1 MRDESG
7 SKIKFHL
14 AEDSSGAKIK
24 VIGIGGGGGNA
35 VNRMIEAGIGGV
47 DFIAVNTDKQALS
60 TNQAPVKI
68 QIGNKLTKG
77 LGSGGD
83 PQVGRQAAE
92 EDAEQLAEIIEG
104 ADMVFLTTGLGGG
117 TGTGATPVIAN
128 LASGLDIL
136 VIAIVTMPFSFEGR
150 VRFRQ
155 AEEGLQELKQVVDTV
170 IAIPNER
177 LLETVNLNTS
187 ISESFRLADDV
198 LRQATQGISDLI
210 TRPGLINLDFADVKS
225 IMKGMGMAFM
235 GTGLASGENRAVEA
249 AQKAI
254 SSPLLI
260 DTSIEGARG
269 VLINVTGGKD
279 MTLHEVSKASELITS
294 LADQEANIIFG
305 TVLDEGLKEAIKITV
320 IATGFDH
327 RDNRRLTPDSLKPRT
342 AKSQPAVP
350 VNSPT
355 PPYVFEPVGNQEPVI
370 EAGSP
375 EIDWKELNTPAFIR
389 KTRQVAVRKT
399 PNDLR

>member
-1 MRDESG
+1 MRDDFG

-14 AEDSSGAKIK
+14 AEENYDAKIK
-24 VIGIGGGGGNA
+24 VVGIGGGGGNA

-47 DFIAVNTDKQALS
+47 EFIAINTDKQALS
-60 TNQAPVKI
+60 NNQASLKI

-83 PQVGRQAAE
+83 PEIGRLAAE
-92 EDAEQLAEIIEG
+92 EDPEHLAEILEG
-104 ADMVFLTTGLGGG
+104 ADMVFLTAGLGGG

-128 LASGLDIL
+128 LAAGMEIL
-136 VIAIVTMPFSFEGR
+136 AIAIVTLPFAFEGR
-150 VRFRQ
+150 NRARK
-155 AEEGLQELKQVVDTV
+155 AEEGLRELKSVVDTV

-187 ISESFRLADDV
+187 IPDAFRMADDI
-198 LRQATQGISDLI
+198 LRQAAQGISDLI
-210 TRPGLINLDFADVKS
+210 TRAGLINLDFADVKS

-235 GTGLASGENRAVEA
+235 GTGIASGENRAVEA

-269 VLINVTGGKD
+269 VLINITGGKD
-279 MTLHEVSKASELITS
+279 MTLHEVSKASQLITS
-294 LADQEANIIFG
+294 LADPEANIIFG
-305 TVLDEGLKEAIKITV
+305 TVIDENMRDTIKVTV
-320 IATGFDH
+320 IATGFDQKKQKIATPEGI
-327 RDNRRLTPDSLKPRT
+327 RRNVART
-342 AKSQPAVP
+342 QPSVP
-350 VNSPT
+350 VNTPT
-355 PPYVFEPVGNQEPVI
+355 PPYLFEPKGTQEPVI
-370 EAGSP
+370 DP
-375 EIDWKELNTPAFIR
+375 NPPQIDWNELNTPAFIR
-389 KTRQVAVRKT
+389 KTKQCSLRKT

>member
-1 MRDESG
+1 
-7 SKIKFHL
+7 
-14 AEDSSGAKIK
+14 
-24 VIGIGGGGGNA
+24 
-35 VNRMIEAGIGGV
+35 
-47 DFIAVNTDKQALS
+47 
-60 TNQAPVKI
+60 
-68 QIGNKLTKG
+68 
-77 LGSGGD
+77 
-83 PQVGRQAAE
+83 
-92 EDAEQLAEIIEG
+92 
-104 ADMVFLTTGLGGG
+104 
-117 TGTGATPVIAN
+117 
-128 LASGLDIL
+128 
-136 VIAIVTMPFSFEGR
+136 
-150 VRFRQ
+150 
-155 AEEGLQELKQVVDTV
+155 
-170 IAIPNER
+170 
-177 LLETVNLNTS
+177 
-187 ISESFRLADDV
+187 
-198 LRQATQGISDLI
+198 
-210 TRPGLINLDFADVKS
+210 
-225 IMKGMGMAFM
+225 MAFM

-327 RDNRRLTPDSLKPRT
+327 RDNRRLTPDRLKPRT

-355 PPYVFEPVGNQEPVI
+355 PPYVFEPVGNQEPI
-370 EAGSP
+370 MEAGSP

>member
-7 SKIKFHL
+7 SKIKFRL
-14 AEDSSGAKIK
+14 AEESSGAKIK

-305 TVLDEGLKEAIKITV
+305 TVLDEGLKEAIKVTV

-327 RDNRRLTPDSLKPRT
+327 RDNRRLTPDRLKPRT

-355 PPYVFEPVGNQEPVI
+355 PPYVFEPVGNQEPII
-370 EAGSP
+370 EVGSP